1 MSNHVSSS
9 GAGPRPV
16 NAIVQAL
23 APVIPGRSI
32 QLVPED
38 SRVSASLLHARAIVH
53 AEPDQPI
60 GQALAALTQV
70 VLAVLPEHA
79 A

>member
-1 MSNHVSSS
+1 M
-9 GAGPRPV
+9 
-16 NAIVQAL
+16 
-23 APVIPGRSI
+23 IPGRSI

-53 AEPDQPI
+53 AEPDQPV